1 MDYTE
6 EKPEHIYSEDDD
18 VVVKRFQREQTKLV
32 EFKQHIKAD
41 ILSKIDVGVE
51 LLIEEMVVKVMNQFE
66 NDDTKKCLFV
76 SICLCQSPLSS
87 NYTGLLFAHHSVQQH
102 GPRRHWWASAL
113 LSLFWQEPSGMRED
127 RRQLPRK
134 PKKSFPRIQRCA
146 DSSRY
151 RSGYCIHKLKL
162 RSYHTKYPIG
172 SVIGWGIRF
181 RLRNKG
187 G

>member
-76 SICLCQSPLSS
+76 STTHDYPCGKCPNHLDADEIISMPLI
-87 NYTGLLFAHHSVQQH
+87 
-102 GPRRHWWASAL
+102 
-113 LSLFWQEPSGMRED
+113 MRDVSETFVD
-127 RRQLPRK
+127 DV
-134 PKKSFPRIQRCA
+134 A
-146 DSSRY
+146 
-151 RSGYCIHKLKL
+151 
-162 RSYHTKYPIG
+162 
-172 SVIGWGIRF
+172 SVIATI
-181 RLRNKG
+181 LKKPIDN
-187 G
+187 